1 MRGKQVQRMYGELD
15 GAERLRL
22 ALAAVAGGNAR
33 EAERVVGT
41 SPKIHV
47 LQREPVVDQGIRAGL
62 GLGWWLGIR
71 AAAGIGA
78 LDGLAP
84 GQGRGGAG
92 PARGRVR
99 AAGASLSSASAAAP
113 TTSVATTKKNRN
125 PIPRTAGAMTGTA

>member
-71 AAAGIGA
+71 TAEQIGSLDALAQVQGWLGAGALGDEEAEVLICLLERARARSAAGLVSLPRALAAAC
-78 LDGLAP
+78 
-84 GQGRGGAG
+84 
-92 PARGRVR
+92 
-99 AAGASLSSASAAAP
+99 
-113 TTSVATTKKNRN
+113 
-125 PIPRTAGAMTGTA
+125 